1 MARDGR
7 NRAMAQALGA
17 EAKQG
22 LERSCADGANGDRIV
37 SAPGGLGLERIEAR
51 FHGNAFEPHRH
62 DTYAIGVTLQG
73 VQRFHYRGA
82 LQHSLPGQAIVLHP
96 DELHDGG
103 AGTEDGL
110 RYRILYLEPS
120 LLLDCLD
127 GEPLPFVRDAVVDD
141 PALRDTLLSALA
153 PLDEELGDLFVAD
166 FVAQL
171 AQQLRRHAGKPAK
184 STGRTAWRAA
194 ALARDYLAENAERPV
209 RSDELEAITGLD
221 RYQLSR
227 HFRATY
233 STSPHRFLL
242 MRRLQRARRM
252 IAEGEPLAEIAAGA
266 GFSDQSHFNRHFKKA
281 FGMTPGRWAV
291 LVQSATRSVVAQPR
305 DAR

>member
-1 MARDGR
+1 MTQGLGGEVAR
-7 NRAMAQALGA
+7 
-17 EAKQG
+17 G
-22 LERSCADGANGDRIV
+22 LERSCADPIAAQDRIV
-37 SAPGGLGLERIEAR
+37 SAPGGAGIERIEAH
-51 FHGNAFEPHRH
+51 FHGNAFDLHRH
-62 DTYAIGVTLQG
+62 DTYALGVTLAG

-82 LQHSLPGQAIVLHP
+82 VQHSLPGQVIVLHP

-110 RYRILYLEPS
+110 LYRILYLEPS
-120 LLLDCLD
+120 LLLDCL
-127 GEPLPFVRDAVVDD
+127 GGAPLPFVADAVVSD
-141 PALRDTLLSALA
+141 PALRDTLLSALG

-171 AQQLRRHAGKPAK
+171 AQHLERHAGEPAKPAGK
-184 STGRTAWRAA
+184 TAWRAA
-194 ALARDYLAENAERPV
+194 SLARDYLEENTERRV
-209 RSDELEAITGLD
+209 RSDELEAVTGLD
-221 RYQLSR
+221 RYALSR

-252 IAEGEPLAEIAAGA
+252 IEAGEPLAEIAAGA

-281 FGMTPGRWAV
+281 FGVTPGRWAA
-291 LVQSATRSVVAQPR
+291 LVRGVA
-305 DAR
+305 A

>member
-1 MARDGR
+1 
-7 NRAMAQALGA
+7 MAQGLGG
-17 EAKQG
+17 EAKEG
-22 LERSCADGANGDRIV
+22 LGRLCADADRIV
-37 SAPGGLGLERIEAR
+37 SAPGGAGIERIEAH
-51 FHGNAFEPHRH
+51 FHGNAFDLHRH
-62 DTYAIGVTLQG
+62 DTYALGVTLSG

-82 LQHSLPGQAIVLHP
+82 LRHSLPGQVIALHP

-127 GEPLPFVRDAVVDD
+127 GEPLPFVADAVVSDA
-141 PALRDTLLSALA
+141 ALRDTLLSALG
-153 PLDEELGDLFVAD
+153 PLDEELDDLFVAD

-171 AQQLRRHAGKPAK
+171 AQHLGRHAGQPAKPAGK
-184 STGRTAWRAA
+184 TAWRAA
-194 ALARDYLAENAERPV
+194 SLARDYLEENTERPV
-209 RSDELEAITGLD
+209 RSHELEAVTGLD
-221 RYQLSR
+221 RYALSR

-252 IAEGEPLAEIAAGA
+252 IEAGEPLAEIAAGA

-281 FGMTPGRWAV
+281 FGVTPGRWAA
-291 LVQSATRSVVAQPR
+291 LVRGAGVA
-305 DAR
+305 A

>member
-1 MARDGR
+1 
-7 NRAMAQALGA
+7 MAQGLGG
-17 EAKQG
+17 EAKEG
-22 LERSCADGANGDRIV
+22 LGRLCADADRIV
-37 SAPGGLGLERIEAR
+37 SAPGGAGIERIEAH
-51 FHGNAFEPHRH
+51 FHGNAFDLHRH
-62 DTYAIGVTLQG
+62 DTYALGVTLSG

-82 LQHSLPGQAIVLHP
+82 LRHSLPGQVIALHP

-127 GEPLPFVRDAVVDD
+127 GEPLPFVADAVVSDA
-141 PALRDTLLSALA
+141 ALRDTLLSALG
-153 PLDEELGDLFVAD
+153 PLDEELDDLFVAD

-171 AQQLRRHAGKPAK
+171 AQHLGRHAGQPAKPAGK
-184 STGRTAWRAA
+184 TAWRAA
-194 ALARDYLAENAERPV
+194 ALARDYLEENTERPV
-209 RSDELEAITGLD
+209 RSHELEAVTGLD
-221 RYQLSR
+221 RYALSR

-252 IAEGEPLAEIAAGA
+252 IEAGEPLAEIAAGA

-281 FGMTPGRWAV
+281 FGVTPGRWAA
-291 LVQSATRSVVAQPR
+291 LVRGAGA
-305 DAR
+305 